1 MQNKFLELIQDKTGK
16 LSTSRLSFL
25 LWSTGALIIWLYLT
39 YHNRSMADVPEGV
52 RWILGILVSN
62 RVGQKYLDKNQPTVI
77 TNNNT
82 TTK

>member
-1 MQNKFLELIQDKTGK
+1 MQSKLLEFVQDKSGK

-25 LWSTGALIIWLYLT
+25 LWSTGALIIWIYLT
-39 YHNRSMADVPEGV
+39 YHNRAMADVPEGV
-52 RWILGILVSN
+52 RWILGLLIGN